1 MALFKRGKVW
11 WARFTV
17 HGQRYRKSLETCKKR
32 DAIDEERKQIAQA
45 GKGILST
52 SVTDFARFTFGKA
65 LEIYLADRETSVS
78 PRTKK
83 PLAEK
88 TKTTEAERAVILT
101 ARLGV
106 LPVKK
111 FTPDL
116 VHAYIQVRLK
126 EVSHGTINRELD
138 LIRGVLRRA
147 NLWARMADQVKAL
160 PPGESIGRALSE
172 EEKAR
177 IAETASLKAGWRNAR
192 LAYIL
197 SLNTTMRPAEMKAL
211 RWGDVDWSQRTLTLR
226 KSKTDAGKRT
236 IPLNDEAFAAIRELQ
251 TGAKALFGD
260 FLRADW
266 FIFAVKIPTESV
278 KAWRTAWKNMLETAK
293 VPHTRFYNT
302 RHTAITDLLQNPAAS
317 EETVK
322 AIAGHVSRKMLERY
336 SHTRIEA
343 KRKAVEALTRKS
355 SGTNLAQSAPTTA
368 SSER

>member
-1 MALFKRGKVW
+1 VW

-17 HGQRYRKSLETCKKR
+17 HGQRYRRSLETTKKR

-45 GKGILST
+45 AKGILSAN
-52 SVTDFARFTFGKA
+52 VTDFARLTFGKA

-78 PRTKK
+78 PKTKK

-88 TKTTEAERAVILT
+88 TKTTEAERAVTLT
-101 ARLGV
+101 ARLGAFS
-106 LPVKK
+106 VKK

-116 VHAYIQVRLK
+116 VHAYIRERMK

-160 PPGESIGRALSE
+160 PPAESIRRALSE
-172 EEKAR
+172 EEKTK
-177 IAETASLKAGWRNAR
+177 IAETAPLKPEWRNAR
-192 LAYIL
+192 IAYIL

-226 KSKTDAGKRT
+226 QSKTDAGKRT
-236 IPLNDEAFAAIRELQ
+236 IPLNDDALAAIRELQ
-251 TGAKALFGD
+251 TGAKSIFGD

-266 FIFAVKIPTESV
+266 FVFAVKIPNESV
-278 KAWRTAWKNMLETAK
+278 KAWKKAWGSMLKTAK
-293 VPHTRFYNT
+293 IPHTRFYNV
-302 RHTAITDLLQNPAAS
+302 RHTSITDLLQNPNAS

-343 KRKAVEALTRKS
+343 KRKAVEGLTRKS
-355 SGTNLAQSAPTTA
+355 SGTNLAQSASTA
-368 SSER
+368 VSNER